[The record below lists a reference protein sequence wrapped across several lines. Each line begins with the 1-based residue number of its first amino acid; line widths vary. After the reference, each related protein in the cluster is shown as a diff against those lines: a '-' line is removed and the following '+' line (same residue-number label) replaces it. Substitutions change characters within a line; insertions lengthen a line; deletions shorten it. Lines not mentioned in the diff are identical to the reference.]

1 MKKNLIIT
9 GGSGYIGSVLAKNL
23 VKKYSVYILDKS
35 QKNPFI
41 KENIFFKKCN
51 LTDYKIT
58 LDIVK
63 KIKPVS
69 IVHLAAQSTLDAI
82 LIKKKSYKVNNIY
95 ATENI
100 VKVAKELKI
109 KKFIFAS
116 TAAVYSPKNL
126 PLKEESA
133 LSPIELYGKT
143 KLKNEVFIQKLLNNT
158 LTKFCILRFFNV
170 CSADKKNTIGEF
182 HSPETHLLPI
192 IIKKILSHEPICVY
206 GNNYK
211 TKDGTCIRDYVHVKD
226 IIIGISKSIDYL
238 NKNKSNVFNLGT
250 KKGTSILE
258 LINSC
263 SEVLKIKPIIKYKK
277 KRYGD
282 KKMLICD
289 IKKAI
294 TNLKWKPVYSGISR
308 IIKDEVWWFNY
319 LNNLNLKRKF
329 IY

>member
-9 GGSGYIGSVLAKNL
+9 GGSGYIGSVLANTL
-23 VKKYSVYILDKS
+23 AKKYSVYILDKS

-63 KIKPVS
+63 KIKPTS

-82 LIKKKSYKVNNIY
+82 FSKKNSYIVNNIN

-100 VKVAKELKI
+100 VKITKELKI

-116 TAAVYSPKNL
+116 TAAVYSAKNL
-126 PLKEESA
+126 PLKEGSA

-143 KLKNEVFIQKLLNNT
+143 KLQNEVFIQKLLNNT

-170 CSADKKNTIGEF
+170 CSASKKNNIGEL

-192 IIKKILSHEPICVY
+192 IIKKILSHEPIYVY

-226 IIIGISKSIDYL
+226 IIMGISKSIDYL
-238 NKNKSNVFNLGT
+238 NKNKSNIFNLGT
-250 KKGTSILE
+250 KKGTSILG
-258 LINSC
+258 LINTC
-263 SEVLKIKPIIKYKK
+263 SKILKIKPIIKFKK

-282 KKMLICD
+282 KKILICD

-294 TNLKWKPVYSGISR
+294 SKLKWKPVYSEISK
-308 IIKDEVWWFNY
+308 IIKDEIWWFNY
-319 LNNLNLKRKF
+319 LNNLNFKRKF

>member
-1 MKKNLIIT
+1 MKKNLVIT

-23 VKKYSVYILDKS
+23 AKKYSVYALDKS

-51 LTDYKIT
+51 LNDYKIT

-82 LIKKKSYKVNNIY
+82 FVKKKSYKVNNIY

-158 LTKFCILRFFNV
+158 STKFCILRFFNV
-170 CSADKKNTIGEF
+170 CSADTKNNIGEF
-182 HSPETHLLPI
+182 HSPETHILPI
-192 IIKKILSHEPICVY
+192 IIKKILSYEPICVY

-226 IIIGISKSIDYL
+226 IVTGISKSIDYL
-238 NKNKSNVFNLGT
+238 NKNKSNIFNLGT

-263 SEVLKIKPIIKYKK
+263 SEILNIKPIIRFKK

-282 KKMLICD
+282 KKILICD
-289 IKKAI
+289 IKKA
-294 TNLKWKPVYSGISR
+294 TSNLKWKPTYSATSR
-308 IIKDEVWWFNY
+308 IIKDEIWWFNY